1 MCLLCRL
8 TQKGE
13 KSGNNKMSEKGISR
27 VFHDS
32 SFNLQYQRNS
42 QGDLPREVTFNS
54 DSLLSVISYIILFVI
69 GSIGNVSGKNVTN
82 LVSDKNKYNVW
93 TITFY

>member
-1 MCLLCRL
+1 M

-42 QGDLPREVTFNS
+42 TLSDDLPREVIFNS
-54 DSLLSVISYIILFVI
+54 DSLLSVISYSILFVI